1 MPPPESPLLGFAM
14 DGRRIYGPFDAT
26 RSLSTGLD
34 ACNGRWE
41 VDGRHAGATELVGK
55 EYTYRA
61 TPEFPYLVGCPG
73 PANHELVLEN
83 PAVDIPSGVQCIAVD
98 DGFLL
103 EMPNDE
109 CPAGSYLSVDSGR
122 CTACH
127 AGTFGKNP
135 GLVGYGCPG
144 VSTSLRK
151 SSGLAF
157 ARDGDRG

>member
-1 MPPPESPLLGFAM
+1 M
-14 DGRRIYGPFDAT
+14 DGRRLYGPFDAT
-26 RSLSTGLD
+26 RSLARGLD

-41 VDGRHAGATELVGK
+41 VDGRHAGTAELVGK

-61 TPEFPYLVGCPG
+61 TPEFPYLIGCPG
-73 PANHELVLEN
+73 PASHELVLEN
-83 PAVDIPSGVQCIAVD
+83 PAVDTPGGVECIAVD
-98 DGFLL
+98 DGFLV

-135 GLVGYGCPG
+135 GLVGHGCPG
-144 VSTSLRK
+144 VSTSLH
-151 SSGLAF
+151 
-157 ARDGDRG
+157 